1 LRMAEKRHEGIKQAL
16 GVVLF
21 VIYLIVLVYLLFFAE
36 GYGRTA
42 SSEMRYNFIPFHEI
56 KRYLTHIDRI
66 GPWLVFINVFGNIL
80 IFLPFGYLVSFF
92 WRKKNFIAVKAFFLT
107 MFFSCAI
114 ECTQLVTR
122 VGSCDV
128 DDVILN
134 TTGGFIGSILYLLI
148 RYCRRKK

>member
-1 LRMAEKRHEGIKQAL
+1 MAEKRHEGIKQAL

-42 SSEMRYNFIPFHEI
+42 SSEMRYNFIPFHE
-56 KRYLTHIDRI
+56 
-66 GPWLVFINVFGNIL
+66 VFINVFGNIL

-114 ECTQLVTR
+114 ECAQLVTR

-134 TTGGFIGSILYLLI
+134 TTGGLIGSILYLLI